1 MHHLEM
7 AVAECG
13 NTSAPVALSITS
25 ASISALLLVVTV
37 PTNFLVCLAIIL
49 DPNRELRTQFN
60 CFTFNLGLADLIVGC
75 IAEPV
80 SIYAHYTE
88 AFASEHGHEVSN
100 VVLKMFHIPYFI
112 SAMASVLS
120 IAALACERDLAINSP
135 FLYRRYFNVRLTV
148 VFAAIIWLIAFTFGL
163 LNLVFDYI
171 LESFIFIN
179 SGALFTGTLV
189 CFAFCCIRVNLK
201 RASNQWQQNERNQIK
216 RGRDMITQAKLTKTF
231 SLMIGA
237 LMFCYVP
244 ACSIVYFINL
254 CTNCNCDL
262 VQWFRDAAFWL
273 ILLNSAIDPYVYA
286 IRSSTFRNAIYKII
300 KCKCRQRRQPRTFQ
314 SIRYF
319 KRNVQRVSTNYGALD
334 STDSS
339 QASCQIEERT
349 QLIYKS

>member
-37 PTNFLVCLAIIL
+37 PTNFLVCLAIIV

-100 VVLKMFHIPYFI
+100 VVLKMFHVPYFI

-120 IAALACERDLAINSP
+120 IAALACERYLAIKSP
-135 FLYRRYFNVRLTV
+135 FLYRKYFNVKLTII
-148 VFAAIIWLIAFTFGL
+148 FSAIIWFIAVTFGL

-171 LESFIFIN
+171 FESFIFIN
-179 SGALFTGTLV
+179 SGVLFTGSLV
-189 CFAFCCIRVNLK
+189 CFAFCCIGVNLK
-201 RASNQWQQNERNQIK
+201 KTSKQWQQNEPNQIK
-216 RGRDMITQAKLTKTF
+216 RERDILIQAKLTKTF

-254 CTNCNCDL
+254 CSNCNCEL

-273 ILLNSAIDPYVYA
+273 ILSNSAIDPYVYA
-286 IRSSTFRNAIYKII
+286 IRSGTFRNAIYKII
-300 KCKCRQRRQPRTFQ
+300 KCRCRQPRQPQTFQ
-314 SIRYF
+314 SIRYS
-319 KRNVQRVSTNYGALD
+319 KQNVQRRSTIYGALD

-339 QASCQIEERT
+339 QASCQMEQA